1 MSNPENLHVITCSQ
15 IGKGAN
21 GTVYIGFRRMPGSP
35 PLKAAIKKVPNSH
48 DALKEVTI
56 MSSTPPHQ
64 NICKLYD
71 TWINSCGKRFIAMEF
86 IKGEDLN
93 KYLDAHDAHDPDEE
107 IDFSQICQILL
118 QVFSAIAHLHEHL
131 IFHGDIKPANI
142 MIFKKEDGT
151 IEIKIVDFGQ
161 SSHFDSVPQK
171 HQGSP
176 LYFSPEIAHTQGID
190 SKSDIWSMGLLI
202 LHFLTRSKT
211 PWYLI
216 DARKV
221 DDVVQILKTLD
232 FAKTPFP
239 RELLEH
245 EDPNIVFLA
254 RISQRCLS
262 LDKSVRPSAQDVV
275 TELMGKLARD
285 DT

>member
-1 MSNPENLHVITCSQ
+1 MSSSEKYVITCNP
-15 IGKGAN
+15 IGKGVY
-21 GTVYIGFRRMPGSP
+21 GKVYIGFLRIPGSP
-35 PLKAAIKKVPNSH
+35 PLKVAIKKVSNSQ

-56 MSSTPPHQ
+56 MSSTPPHP
-64 NICKLYD
+64 NICKLHD
-71 TWINSCGKRFIAMEF
+71 TWDSCGKRFIAMEF

-93 KYLDAHDAHDPDEE
+93 KYLDDCDPDEE
-107 IDFSQICQILL
+107 INTSQICQILL

-275 TELMGKLARD
+275 TELMGKLSSD